1 MNILG
6 ENIKRY
12 RNHNFFTQ
20 QELAG
25 FLGCPREM
33 ISYYENGSRTPGV
46 DILLKISDLFG
57 VELDGLL
64 EDSREIV
71 DEDLVLAFRR
81 DENNLENLDEIASF
95 KRIIK
100 NYMKM
105 ERLSTENGF

>member
-12 RNHNFFTQ
+12 RVHNSFIQ
-20 QELAG
+20 QELAE

-33 ISYYENGSRTPGV
+33 ISYYENGSRAPGV
-46 DILLKISDLFG
+46 DVLLKISDLFG
-57 VELDGLL
+57 VELAELF
-64 EDSREIV
+64 EESQEIV
-71 DEDLVLAFRR
+71 DENLVLAFRR
-81 DENNLENLDEIASF
+81 DENNLENLDAIASF

-105 ERLSTENGF
+105 ERLSTENGL